1 MTRSCGSGLTGT
13 LTETQFVQRQID
25 HWNHGGLVGLSA
37 NWPTPVA
44 DGSAHSSQDGIFVDP
59 NQVID
64 PNTAVGAQFKR
75 FMDRYAAD
83 VLLPL
88 KAAEVPALFRPFPEF
103 DGGWF
108 WWGYTSWTPAQYIAA
123 WRYTWNYLT
132 TTKGCD
138 HLVWMYA
145 ANGGPGP
152 NSEITNRYPGDK
164 YVDGVGIDV
173 YTSNPTGDG
182 YPQVFSYIHNVAP
195 TKFVAFTEVGS
206 GTASAVDPNF
216 DARIWING
224 VKNRSWGAITY
235 FDVWITWDWRLLQ
248 HAREALTDPIV
259 LNRDNMNRGF

>member
-1 MTRSCGSGLTGT
+1 MPPTNAAA
-13 LTETQFVQRQID
+13 Q
-25 HWNHGGLVGLSA
+25 GGWSPRVV
-37 NWPTPVA
+37 PT
-44 DGSAHSSQDGIFVDP
+44 I
-59 NQVID
+59 
-64 PNTAVGAQFKR
+64 
-75 FMDRYAAD
+75 
-83 VLLPL
+83 
-88 KAAEVPALFRPFPEF
+88 PEF

-173 YTSNPTGDG
+173 YTLSRLGRGTPS
-182 YPQVFSYIHNVAP
+182 FSHTSIMWLP
-195 TKFVAFTEVGS
+195 LKFVAITGGWARYWVG
-206 GTASAVDPNF
+206 GRPNF

-224 VKNRSWGAITY
+224 VKNCSWGAITY

-248 HAREALTDPIV
+248 HAREALTMT
-259 LNRDNMNRGF
+259 RSC